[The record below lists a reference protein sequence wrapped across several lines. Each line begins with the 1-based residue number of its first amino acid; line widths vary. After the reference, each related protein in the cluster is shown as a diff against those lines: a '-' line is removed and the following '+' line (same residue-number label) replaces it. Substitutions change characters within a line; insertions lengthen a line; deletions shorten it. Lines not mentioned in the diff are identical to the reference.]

1 MDASIDHADT
11 RRAGPWGRVDSKFVV
26 TAALLV
32 AILVVLL
39 VLAPSF
45 FRPNNLVNVLVQ
57 TSSLGLMAVGMAP
70 VMIAGG
76 IDLSLPANMA
86 LGAVLIAIDEGLG
99 RMDKIRLPPLGVAM
113 GIYLPAGTI
122 STVVAGALA
131 GHYYDRWVEKGP
143 NPEMA
148 KRLGVIMASGLIVG
162 ESLFSVALAAAISAS
177 KTGLIKVA
185 DSDFPLGL
193 VGDAFEP
200 YANILAFVFF
210 IIGGVG
216 LYRWV
221 AGLVRKPG

>member
-1 MDASIDHADT
+1 MAFA
-11 RRAGPWGRVDSKFVV
+11 F
-26 TAALLV
+26 TAAAFDLATAVFGFTGAANAGAHPLAAPQAVLISTLATQLLGGG
-32 AILVVLL
+32 ADWSLL
-39 VLAPSF
+39 G
-45 FRPNNLVNVLVQ
+45 
-57 TSSLGLMAVGMAP
+57 TG
-70 VMIAGG
+70 
-76 IDLSLPANMA
+76 MA

-99 RMDKIRLPPLGVAM
+99 RMGKIRLPPLGVAM

-216 LYRWV
+216 LYRWA